1 LNSVTIVTG
10 TAAGFAGNGQLGDT
24 VTATAT
30 CASGKLVAGGGNITG
45 NNAKHYA
52 AITSSYPSSATV
64 WTVTAT
70 LLAGSFANGSPPSLT
85 PYALC
90 AA

>member
-1 LNSVTIVTG
+1 VTRVTG
-10 TAAGFAGNGQLGDT
+10 TAAGFAGNDLLGAT

-30 CASGKLVAGGGNITG
+30 CASGKLVGGGGDVNG
-45 NNAKHYA
+45 NNAKKYA

-70 LLAGSFANGSPPSLT
+70 LVAGSFANGSPPSLT